1 MKKNRMFQ
9 ATLVGCATVASVGF
23 FACNSSTTTMTT
35 EDSGADSSPGTEAS
49 TNDVTTKDS
58 ATKDRSVSDVSS
70 SDTTTPTDARP
81 EATEAEAAAPA
92 SCVPLNLCDTFD
104 QIFGIV
110 PDGGEPAICATE
122 TTGACGVPG
131 SSREDTWGTAV
142 VDAFGGGVA
151 GTDCN
156 IDALFNTTESGGLL
170 TDDEQNNYPNQLTAF
185 ALSFLGCPI
194 VTSSGDGGAEAGAP
208 PLPPF
213 GLIPIGITSLTYTT
227 ADLNLLSA
235 YWSQAI
241 QNAVVTNFEINGGPV
256 SSLTGEQIIAINAAL
271 ACQVSITAGVVNS
284 SRYNHNVCSDG
295 GSDGGRD

>member
-23 FACNSSTTTMTT
+23 FACSSSTTTMTG
-35 EDSGADSSPGTEAS
+35 EDSGVDSGADTSTGADTSSKDGPA
-49 TNDVTTKDS
+49 KDS
-58 ATKDRSVSDVSS
+58 TTKDRSVSDVSS
-70 SDTTTPTDARP
+70 SDTTSDSPVAM
-81 EATEAEAAAPA
+81 EAEAAAPA

-131 SSREDTWGTAV
+131 SSREDTWGTAI

-151 GTDCN
+151 ATDCN

-194 VTSSGDGGAEAGAP
+194 VPSSGGDAGAEAGSP

-241 QNAVVTNFEINGGPV
+241 QNAVVDNFGAVP
-256 SSLTGEQIIAINAAL
+256 SLTGEQIIAINAAL
-271 ACQVSITAGVVNS
+271 ACQVSITPGVVNS

-295 GSDGGRD
+295 GSDGGSD